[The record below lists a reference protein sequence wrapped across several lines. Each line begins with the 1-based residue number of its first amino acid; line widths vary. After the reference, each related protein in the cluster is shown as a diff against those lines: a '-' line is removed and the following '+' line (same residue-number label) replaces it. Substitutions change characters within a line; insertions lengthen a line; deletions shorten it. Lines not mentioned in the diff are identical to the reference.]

1 MKTILVI
8 LISSACIVISGCMSQ
23 QAATK
28 QATHEFI
35 GELPNHRK
43 TELYDRVT
51 KWIAASFKS
60 AKTVTEYQDGEAG
73 SIVSYIYTDIKS
85 EVQRANIPLACTMN
99 VDVRNERI
107 RVRFTQ
113 LRRVYGAKTFQEP
126 LDDEYFKTPSALV
139 YHQAAQVKFNA
150 MMQSLTY
157 FIQQGRVAPIDKYT
171 PLSNR

>member
-1 MKTILVI
+1 MKTTLVI
-8 LISSACIVISGCMSQ
+8 LISSACIVFSGCMSQ

-43 TELYDRVT
+43 TELYDRVI

-60 AKTVTEYQDGEAG
+60 AKTVSEYQDGQAG
-73 SIVSYIYTDIKS
+73 SIVSYVYTDIKS
-85 EVQRANIPLACTMN
+85 EDLWKPVSIGFTMN

-126 LDDEYFKTPSALV
+126 LNDEFFKTPTGLV
-139 YHQAAQVKFNA
+139 YHQAAQLKFGA

-157 FIQQGRVAPIDKYT
+157 FIQQGRFAATDVYT